1 MAAQTKPRASS
12 ASHTARPPAARP
24 ALPKSDV
31 ATRTPPR
38 APASGRTAS
47 SRTDAPTPLERYLG
61 STIRELRRK
70 HGLTIADISE
80 RSGISRGMLSRIET
94 GRTATSLD
102 TLSRLAQGLGVSLSA
117 LFRNYDVADGGVQ
130 LVKKGR
136 GMEVVRRGTRSGH
149 TYSLLA
155 YDQGPTRLFEP
166 FLITIEKPS
175 ETFPIFE
182 HAGVEFIYMLE
193 GHIQYRHGKN
203 VYDLT
208 PGDALTFNGEV
219 PHGPEKLVRCPIRF
233 ITVMIYPAGPVE

>member
-1 MAAQTKPRASS
+1 MSDHRQARPRAQ
-12 ASHTARPPAARP
+12 P
-24 ALPKSDV
+24 ALPV
-31 ATRTPPR
+31 APR
-38 APASGRTAS
+38 AAARHGPAHGRESGPS
-47 SRTDAPTPLERYLG
+47 PLERYLG

-80 RSGISRGMLSRIET
+80 RTGISRGMLSRIET
-94 GRTATSLD
+94 GQTASSLE

-117 LFRNYDVADGGVQ
+117 LFRNYDLADGGVQ
-130 LVKKGR
+130 LVKKGK
-136 GMEVVRRGTRSGH
+136 GMEVPRRGTRSGH
-149 TYSLLA
+149 TYHLLA

-166 FLITIEKPS
+166 FLITIESAS

-203 VYDLT
+203 VYDLV

-219 PHGPEKLVRCPIRF
+219 PHGPEKLVKCPIRF
-233 ITVMIYPAGPVE
+233 LSIIMYPMAAAE